1 MSARF
6 GPNVGRSLPSCWQ
19 LSAKRPPTTDV
30 SLAAVGG
37 EMSEGLA
44 LARVRLACGQMVG
57 GADAIVEAYR
67 FGVPEGPHCQPW
79 TFEYHREAVHVY
91 NESLPRSYQRDVAR
105 LFRDCER
112 AMAGRL
118 IPARLAEDWV
128 IVTAYMREAAGAIED
143 WLASSRPASHRSE
156 PETAPEL
163 TAANPTVI
171 HWDALAALA
180 TCDGTRRLKRASAAV
195 RQHFDAEAPPSL
207 AAFRAVD
214 VEEAR
219 VWGADRGRGQRVGL
233 LGALDVPGAVQALGQ
248 SSECRAGPPDCRRR
262 PPRA

>member
-1 MSARF
+1 
-6 GPNVGRSLPSCWQ
+6 
-19 LSAKRPPTTDV
+19 
-30 SLAAVGG
+30 
-37 EMSEGLA
+37 MSEGLA

-67 FGVPEGPHCQPW
+67 FGVPEGPHSQPW

-180 TCDGTRRLKRASAAV
+180 TRDGTRRLKRASAAV

-207 AAFRAVD
+207 AASEQLMLKRLACGAPIAGVAAELGYSERSMYRELSKLWDKLGVSGRA
-214 VEEAR
+214 A
-219 VWGADRGRGQRVGL
+219 GL
-233 LGALDVPGAVQALGQ
+233 QKATAEGLID
-248 SSECRAGPPDCRRR
+248 
-262 PPRA
+262 